1 MIRFHCPKCGRECL
15 LSSALIGVPLL
26 CKGCGDRLAVPEVSE
41 PLDEPPRPAFDRSLP
56 EEGRHDILVTPTVED
71 STVNLFVST
80 EMRKK
85 LFMPIEGS
93 GQPMPP
99 APPPEAERLPV
110 APASATS
117 SSRTVLARLADAAV
131 VVLLLALGAAVG
143 SLAAG
148 KPTSDILGD
157 APASPRFPPTDLLI
171 WVASV
176 AVCGLLYVWLFSRGW
191 NLGARITR
199 R

>member
-1 MIRFHCPKCGRECL
+1 VIRFHCPKCGRECL

-99 APPPEAERLPV
+99 APPPEAERLPAV
-110 APASATS
+110 PASS
-117 SSRTVLARLADAAV
+117 PSSRKWLGHLVDAAA
-131 VVLLLALGAAVG
+131 VLLLLVLGATLG
-143 SLAAG
+143 SLAVG
-148 KPTSDILGD
+148 KPTRDILGD

-176 AVCGLLYVWLFSRGW
+176 VVCGLLYVWLITRGW
-191 NLGARITR
+191 SLGARLTR